1 MSIYTNAEIQAQYLP
16 LNINRRIPNNFN
28 SITVQRPNN
37 SIRIWDLLESYVDNN
52 LPNAELNLYTSDGT
66 LKGLRLV
73 DLNSYDL
80 IFRRGNLGS
89 ELSTLSLDASSGR
102 VGINA
107 ATNETFGTLHVKSNT
122 LGADAAVL
130 SIADTTNTQIMKVAD
145 SGIVRTNNYGLGN
158 NSDISTGT
166 TASVYIAGFS
176 TDGTI
181 IEIDG
186 TSLGAGGGSNYA
198 NTSLTAS
205 GIRTH
210 TWGTYTQ
217 TETFTTGAFNQNF
230 DDGVSVNA
238 KFTQADLNVQSISTG
253 GAFTSIGNTTSTVEF
268 TSSDSGDFTRLN
280 LNPTNID
287 LIFTNSSLNIDG
299 SAGTAGQY
307 LMTNGSA
314 TPPSWSTIIS
324 GNYAMES
331 LTADDPQVHTWDT
344 YDQTENFTSGTFY
357 QNFINGAQNNI
368 VSKHAGGNSYVTS
381 VGSTSI
387 GSFNNLALHQIYGF
401 DGTSQ
406 SQLVV
411 RPNSI
416 SMNFVNAALQ
426 IDASFG
432 NPGQVLTSQGNSTG
446 PIWKDITEFN
456 VTKTD
461 VSYLVVSTDELIIAE
476 TNPGI
481 TITLPATPTLGKKYI
496 VKQTTTS
503 TIIAGNGN
511 TIDGLANYILP
522 LINQASTF
530 VYDGADWVI
539 I

>member
-1 MSIYTNAEIQAQYLP
+1 
-16 LNINRRIPNNFN
+16 
-28 SITVQRPNN
+28 
-37 SIRIWDLLESYVDNN
+37 
-52 LPNAELNLYTSDGT
+52 
-66 LKGLRLV
+66 
-73 DLNSYDL
+73 
-80 IFRRGNLGS
+80 
-89 ELSTLSLDASSGR
+89 
-102 VGINA
+102 
-107 ATNETFGTLHVKSNT
+107 
-122 LGADAAVL
+122 
-130 SIADTTNTQIMKVAD
+130 
-145 SGIVRTNNYGLGN
+145 
-158 NSDISTGT
+158 
-166 TASVYIAGFS
+166 
-176 TDGTI
+176 
-181 IEIDG
+181 
-186 TSLGAGGGSNYA
+186 
-198 NTSLTAS
+198 
-205 GIRTH
+205 
-210 TWGTYTQ
+210 
-217 TETFTTGAFNQNF
+217 
-230 DDGVSVNA
+230 
-238 KFTQADLNVQSISTG
+238 
-253 GAFTSIGNTTSTVEF
+253 
-268 TSSDSGDFTRLN
+268 
-280 LNPTNID
+280 
-287 LIFTNSSLNIDG
+287 
-299 SAGTAGQY
+299 
-307 LMTNGSA
+307 MTNGSA